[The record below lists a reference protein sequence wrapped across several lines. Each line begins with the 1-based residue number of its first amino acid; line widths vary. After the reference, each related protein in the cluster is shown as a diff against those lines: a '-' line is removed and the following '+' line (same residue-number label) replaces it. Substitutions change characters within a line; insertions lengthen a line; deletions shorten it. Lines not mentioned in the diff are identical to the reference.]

1 MKLGEIVRFK
11 IDYIKTGE
19 HLDPDNATEEQLD
32 AKVTLIKLKP
42 REHKN
47 IKEGYICG
55 KRQYAVSTDLYFDNE
70 YYNEYTKMKFYSVG
84 SEYETFYLVACNM
97 NGFYKVKEE
106 DLILQPF
113 PLPF

>member
-11 IDYIKTGE
+11 VDYIKTGE
-19 HLDPDNATEEQLD
+19 HIDPDNATEEQTENM
-32 AKVTLIKLKP
+32 VTLTKLKP
-42 REHKN
+42 REHKTF
-47 IKEGYICG
+47 KEGYICG
-55 KRQYAVSTDLYFDNE
+55 KRQYAIKTDLYFDE
-70 YYNEYTKMKFYSVG
+70 QYYNEYMKNRFYSVG

-106 DLILQPF
+106 DLIKQPF